1 MDGVIVRERI
11 AGHPGVA
18 EIMLDRAEAM
28 NAINTAMALRLAQAC
43 AELATDRQVRA
54 VVLYGTGE
62 RAFCVGADLK
72 ERNRMSD
79 ADFLRQRPVFRA
91 AFGGLL
97 ALPQPVIAA
106 VHGYALGGGCELAL
120 SCDMI
125 VADETAVFGLPET
138 TVGLVPGGGGTQLAL
153 RRLGPGRA
161 ADLVLSGRRVDA
173 GEAARIGLA
182 DRVVPPGTAC
192 PEAIELAGRMA
203 AGSPVAGQPFARGPA
218 SAWRR
223 RWRWRTRPGA
233 PPRCPPT
240 GARASPPS
248 TRSAS
253 RNGQGSDMSDMPA
266 RISLREVGPR
276 DGLQNEDPV
285 PTPAKIALIDRLGH
299 TGVSRI
305 EAVSFVRADAIPQMA
320 DADEVWAG
328 VARVPTVRYSALAP
342 NLRGARRAL
351 DAGFTEVEVVVSASD
366 THNRKNVNRST
377 EQSLDEIA
385 VVIDEAHQ
393 RGATCQVIVSTAW
406 GCPYEG
412 DVPVDRVLWAAGRAV
427 ADGADSVSFGDTTG
441 MATPRRVRD
450 LVGGFR
456 SRFPGTPLNLHF
468 HNTRGTGL
476 ANVLAALELGVDDF
490 DASVGGLGGCPYAP
504 GATGNIATEELV
516 HMVEDMG
523 VATGVDLDAMI
534 DAAAEA
540 ERIVGR
546 ELPSQVLR
554 AGPRTRTI
562 PA

>member
-1 MDGVIVRERI
+1 
-11 AGHPGVA
+11 
-18 EIMLDRAEAM
+18 
-28 NAINTAMALRLAQAC
+28 
-43 AELATDRQVRA
+43 
-54 VVLYGTGE
+54 
-62 RAFCVGADLK
+62 
-72 ERNRMSD
+72 MSD
-79 ADFLRQRPVFRA
+79 
-91 AFGGLL
+91 
-97 ALPQPVIAA
+97 LP
-106 VHGYALGGGCELAL
+106 
-120 SCDMI
+120 S
-125 VADETAVFGLPET
+125 
-138 TVGLVPGGGGTQLAL
+138 
-153 RRLGPGRA
+153 
-161 ADLVLSGRRVDA
+161 
-173 GEAARIGLA
+173 
-182 DRVVPPGTAC
+182 
-192 PEAIELAGRMA
+192 
-203 AGSPVAGQPFARGPA
+203 
-218 SAWRR
+218 
-223 RWRWRTRPGA
+223 
-233 PPRCPPT
+233 
-240 GARASPPS
+240 
-248 TRSAS
+248 
-253 RNGQGSDMSDMPA
+253 

-285 PTPAKIALIDRLGH
+285 PTQAKIALIDRLGH

-385 VVIDEAHQ
+385 VVIDEAHR

-427 ADGADSVSFGDTTG
+427 ADGADTVSFGDTTG

-456 SRFPGTPLNLHF
+456 SRHPDIPLNLHF

-523 VATGVDLDAMI
+523 VATGVDLGAMI